1 MKQLFSLLFF
11 LLACLASWGLVF
23 ALAATAA
30 KFIGI
35 GKAIVTVAGCLAV
48 LGAWFWHETKVAK
61 RS

>member
-1 MKQLFSLLFF
+1 MKQLFGLLFF

-23 ALAATAA
+23 AFAATAA

-35 GKAIVTVAGCLAV
+35 GKAIVTAGSCLAC